1 MNLSEMDDGDAK
13 RIVDFAAGLVVR
25 AARDDRARDPEGLPA
40 VAGQRGGDRR
50 GESSRW
56 PRAVSSTRADPAAPW
71 LSSSRFSLLL
81 LWLFLLTLI
90 ARVVIDLLQIFA
102 RDFRPS
108 GLVLV
113 LFEVVFTVTDPP
125 LRALRRVIPPVRI
138 GAVAFDLAILVLFI
152 GTQVLIWS
160 SAGLAVGRLS
170 AHP

>member
-1 MNLSEMDDGDAK
+1 MA
-13 RIVDFAAGLVVR
+13 VVYQ
-25 AARDDRARDPEGLPA
+25 
-40 VAGQRGGDRR
+40 VI
-50 GESSRW
+50 
-56 PRAVSSTRADPAAPW
+56 
-71 LSSSRFSLLL
+71 LLA

-125 LRALRRVIPPVRI
+125 LRALRRVIPPIRI

-152 GTQVLIWS
+152 RTQVLIAIVS
-160 SAGLAVGRLS
+160 RLAGA
-170 AHP
+170 

>member
-1 MNLSEMDDGDAK
+1 MAVVYQV
-13 RIVDFAAGLVVR
+13 IVLV
-25 AARDDRARDPEGLPA
+25 
-40 VAGQRGGDRR
+40 
-50 GESSRW
+50 
-56 PRAVSSTRADPAAPW
+56 
-71 LSSSRFSLLL
+71 

-125 LRALRRVIPPVRI
+125 LRALRRFIPPIRI

-152 GTQVLIWS
+152 GTQVLIAIVS
-160 SAGLAVGRLS
+160 RLAT
-170 AHP
+170 A

>member
-1 MNLSEMDDGDAK
+1 MAVVYQV
-13 RIVDFAAGLVVR
+13 IVLA
-25 AARDDRARDPEGLPA
+25 
-40 VAGQRGGDRR
+40 
-50 GESSRW
+50 
-56 PRAVSSTRADPAAPW
+56 
-71 LSSSRFSLLL
+71 

-125 LRALRRVIPPVRI
+125 LRALRRVIRPIRI

-152 GTQVLIWS
+152 GTQVLITIVS
-160 SAGLAVGRLS
+160 RLA
-170 AHP
+170 AA